1 VPVTFTLAIMKTS
14 LTTLVVLAATT
25 PAFAGDPCDT
35 AANTIEINQCAK
47 QQFEQQDKLLNAAY
61 QAALQVVPSVNEP
74 GTTGETPR
82 ALLVK
87 AQRRW
92 VEFRDADCK
101 AKYQVF
107 AGGTIRNAIYL
118 GCMRERTEQRIKELA
133 PREWQGG

>member
-1 VPVTFTLAIMKTS
+1 MKAS

-25 PAFAGDPCDT
+25 PAFAGGPCDT

-61 QAALQVVPSVNEP
+61 QAALQVVPSLNEP

-82 ALLVK
+82 VLLVK

-101 AKYQVF
+101 AKYLVF

>member
-1 VPVTFTLAIMKTS
+1 MKTPFAI
-14 LTTLVVLAATT
+14 LIALVVTT
-25 PAFAGDPCDT
+25 SARAGDPCET
-35 AANTIEINQCAK
+35 EANTIEINQCAM
-47 QQFEQQDKLLNAAY
+47 QRFEQQDKLLNAAY
-61 QAALQVVPSVNEP
+61 QAALQVVPSANEP
-74 GTTGETPR
+74 GTSGETPR
-82 ALLVK
+82 TLLVK

-133 PREWQGG
+133 PQEWQGG

>member
-1 VPVTFTLAIMKTS
+1 MKTPFAI
-14 LTTLVVLAATT
+14 LLAVVAA
-25 PAFAGDPCDT
+25 ASAHAGDPCET
-35 AANTIEINQCAK
+35 EANTIEINQCAK
-47 QQFEQQDKLLNAAY
+47 QKFEQQDKLLNAAY
-61 QAALQVVPSVNEP
+61 QAALQVVPSANEP
-74 GTTGETPR
+74 GTSGETPR

-133 PREWQGG
+133 TQEWQGG